1 MSALPTK
8 AERVAKIVHNEVVVH
23 TTPGFTPFW
32 DHQPESYRAEAVQ
45 SDLVLKLIAAMV
57 DDD

>member
-1 MSALPTK
+1 MPTK
-8 AERVAKIVHNEVVVH
+8 AERVAKIVHDEVVAP

-32 DHQPESYRAEAVQ
+32 EHQPESYRREAVK
-45 SDLVLKLIAAMV
+45 SELVLKLIAAMV